1 MPASERP
8 GNQRLPIAASAK
20 YHCRTTKPVKG
31 HSLTSRLPP
40 ERAAYYTLQSS
51 KDCHG
56 PRNSLGAWEVAL
68 VKAFIQFTDLND
80 QEILPYFSRPG
91 RSINH
96 RVIAEI
102 RAGSHFATAETAPE
116 EQLRLFRERWFSYSV
131 KTGKQREVEEHVMKA
146 REAQI
151 AAMNRPG
158 FAGGNLV

>member
-1 MPASERP
+1 MR
-8 GNQRLPIAASAK
+8 GFGFRKIAMA
-20 YHCRTTKPVKG
+20 
-31 HSLTSRLPP
+31 
-40 ERAAYYTLQSS
+40 
-51 KDCHG
+51 
-56 PRNSLGAWEVAL
+56 PRISLGLWEVAL

-102 RAGSHFATAETAPE
+102 RAGSHFAAVEIAPE

-131 KTGKQREVEEHVMKA
+131 KTGKQREIEEHVMKA

-151 AAMNRPG
+151 AAIQIFNNPAVNFRTEIFVVLTVIAWTYLCHAFFKKHG
-158 FAGGNLV
+158 VDFRYY